1 MEGDRDWRLGLRL
14 SAAAWRVHM
23 HLQKL
28 RMSRCA
34 DVRVVAEATRAMVP
48 TYKVP
53 PRRAARD
60 VVVSFAQRYASG
72 NLSTWLHKSTGEVEE
87 AEM

>member
-1 MEGDRDWRLGLRL
+1 M
-14 SAAAWRVHM
+14 
-23 HLQKL
+23 QKL
-28 RMSRCA
+28 RMSTCRCA

-53 PRRAARD
+53 PRSAARD